1 MLQSSIA
8 LLFAGGLPLCALAA
22 GVPQCTSVV
31 ERKEIRD
38 LAPEEWRI
46 LQSTVLLIQRDG
58 WFQWF
63 SYIHDAS
70 FNTIHGTSQFF
81 PFHRRFVRDFE
92 MVGQRYNPRFA
103 VPYWNEFKDYRNP
116 ELSPVLSTAYLGGN
130 GRGGDGC
137 VSDGLQA
144 GWTMTYPNSH
154 CLSRAFNQG
163 AQIQAWYTSEY
174 TSSVMQRDTTMAKF
188 RQDIEYTVHGAAHI
202 GLGGD
207 MSTRTSTNDMVFM
220 VHHAFIDHIWT
231 SWQGQGHQMTMDG
244 PGGPSELEM
253 SLTSLITHY
262 NEPVESVMRLGWGL
276 VCYGYAPPL
285 RSGPGSMRRRSGQT
299 LALDNV
305 LSGVA
310 RILPAQLLRKWFPG
324 INSTAMVPRPSSATR
339 IAHAAAKAL
348 TTNGGGMMMPLPI
361 DMPEDWVDMHGYDR
375 HEVRRVVDE
384 ARDFVRDMNAAG
396 YAPLY

>member
-1 MLQSSIA
+1 MLQSYIA
-8 LLFAGGLPLCALAA
+8 ILLVGGLPLCAWAA
-22 GVPQCTSVV
+22 GVLPCASVT

-38 LAPEEWRI
+38 LSPEEWRI
-46 LQSTVLLIQRDG
+46 LQSTVALIRRDG

-63 SYIHDAS
+63 SYIHDSS
-70 FNTIHGTSQFF
+70 FNIIHGTSQFF

-92 MVGQRYNPRFA
+92 IVGQRYNSRFA

-116 ELSPVLSTAYLGGN
+116 ELSAVLSTAYLGGN

-137 VSDGLQA
+137 VNDGLQA
-144 GWTMTYPNSH
+144 GWTMAYPSNH
-154 CLSRAFNQG
+154 CLSRAYNQG

-244 PGGPSELEM
+244 PGGPGEPDM
-253 SLTSLITHY
+253 TLTSSIVYY

-276 VCYGYAPPL
+276 MCYGYAPPL
-285 RSGPGSMRRRSGQT
+285 RSGPGSMRRRSGLT
-299 LALDNV
+299 SALGDVISGLAR
-305 LSGVA
+305 S
-310 RILPAQLLRKWFPG
+310 LPVQLLQKWFPG
-324 INSTAMVPRPSSATR
+324 VNSTATAPKPGGATR
-339 IAHAAAKAL
+339 IAHAVANTL
-348 TTNGGGMMMPLPI
+348 TANGAGIPLPI
-361 DMPEDWVDMHGYDR
+361 DVPEAWVDMHGYDR

-384 ARDFVRDMNAAG
+384 ARDFVRDMNVAG